1 MTESGCPGEKIALKW
16 MDAISARTMCKQQ
29 IRKQP
34 KLDGCQL
41 CVNPNKERA
50 KGDCQG
56 EKDGS
61 SWMDA
66 SYVQI
71 LNKEMIKSG

>member
-1 MTESGCPGEKIALKW
+1 MHRNGWMPYLRES
-16 MDAISARTMCKQQ
+16 Q

-34 KLDGCQL
+34 KVVVKLHQAGWMPAICE
-41 CVNPNKERA
+41 ERA
-50 KGDCQG
+50 KGNCQG

-66 SYVQI
+66 SYMQI
-71 LNKEMIKSG
+71 LNKETIKSG